1 MNATDK
7 QKTATQIVSTD
18 EAKTAE
24 IAARQTTSPVK
35 QDVTSLATRKVQSM
49 SNDAL
54 IRSRTM
60 SALPAT
66 LIGFGILALFGG
78 GLALWIIFI
87 PLTAIV
93 SATAEVVFKGKR
105 QTVQHLEG
113 GIVEK
118 ILVKDGDLVQAG
130 QALIVLVDKQVKPI
144 ARMIEAQNAAEKA
157 QMLRLEAESRGQ
169 ESFGSATRE
178 TGNKYLQTERRLFKA
193 RQEAHQN
200 QIELMQIQ
208 ISQINESLQGAEE
221 RFKLKSQEIESIR
234 TQLQSNQTLLQ
245 KGYVSKSIVL
255 DLQRVLA
262 ANSGE
267 LESIRTAIESDKKRI
282 TEIEQRIITL
292 KSDRVHGVV
301 NELKQSS
308 LRRIDQEERI
318 RPLQDTLE
326 RQVIRAPVTGR
337 VVGLKVST
345 VGGTIL
351 PRETL
356 MEIAPIGETLVLE
369 AKIDLKD
376 INEIRVG
383 QEALVTI
390 SSFDNR
396 KMLPLKAK
404 VTYVSD
410 DRISS
415 TPGAPGPQQQ
425 PIVKYGAYL
434 EFEPDS
440 LKELGDNN
448 KLLPGMS
455 AGVSIAI
462 APRTALDYMINP
474 MRESA
479 RKALR
484 VR

>member
-1 MNATDK
+1 
-7 QKTATQIVSTD
+7 
-18 EAKTAE
+18 
-24 IAARQTTSPVK
+24 
-35 QDVTSLATRKVQSM
+35 
-49 SNDAL
+49 
-54 IRSRTM
+54 M

-66 LIGFGILALFGG
+66 LIGFGILILFGSG
-78 GLALWIIFI
+78 VALWMIYV
-87 PLTAIV
+87 PLTSVVA
-93 SATAEVVFKGKR
+93 ATAEVVFKGKR
-105 QTVQHLEG
+105 QIVQHLEG

-118 ILVKDGDLVQAG
+118 ILVKDGDMVQAG
-130 QALIVLVDKQVKPI
+130 QALIVLQDKQVKPI
-144 ARMIEAQNAAEKA
+144 VRMIQEQNAAEMA
-157 QMLRLEAESRGQ
+157 QMLRLEAESKDQ
-169 ESFGSATRE
+169 KSLDNAVKM
-178 TGNKYLQTERRLFKA
+178 TGNKYLQTENRLFKA
-193 RQEAHQN
+193 RQESYQN
-200 QIELMQIQ
+200 QIELMHIQ
-208 ISQINESLQGAEE
+208 ISQIKEALKGTEE
-221 RFKLKSQEIESIR
+221 RLKLKSQETDSIKA
-234 TQLQSNQTLLQ
+234 QLLANQTLL
-245 KGYVSKSIVL
+245 KDGYVSKSAVL
-255 DLQRVLA
+255 DLQRVFA
-262 ANSGE
+262 AYSGE
-267 LESIRTAIESDKKRI
+267 LESMRAAIAGDKQRI
-282 TEIEQRIITL
+282 AEFEQRIITL
-292 KSDRVHGVV
+292 KSDRVNGVV
-301 NELKQSS
+301 SELKQSAM
-308 LRRIDQEERI
+308 RRVDQEERI
-318 RPLQDTLE
+318 RPLRDTLE

-337 VVGLKVST
+337 VVALKVST

-356 MEIAPIGETLVLE
+356 MEIAPIGETLILE
-369 AKIDLKD
+369 AKIDSKD
-376 INEIRVG
+376 INEIKVG

-440 LKELGDNN
+440 LQELGDDN

-455 AGVSIAI
+455 AGVSINI

-479 RKALR
+479 RKALH